1 MSRQWPQGRQRKIRS
16 DATPELPMH
25 YDPTSSLRE
34 PVPVLSPTPTEA
46 WAQRLLREFAL
57 QDAMAIAYNSFLLA
71 AAVSGSG
78 PLQRGC
84 IARASLAVGV
94 VTGSILLVRTQMV
107 RQRLAVLALYLVG
120 MFTTVLGSYFQMR
133 ELLPTA
139 TTRRVD
145 EMLYQLDLS
154 LFGFEPTL
162 WLDQFVTPAT
172 TAWFAFFY
180 FSYFAYLAVH
190 IFPMLLLCRRRR
202 LVADFSLGLVG
213 VYCMAQLGYF
223 ALPGYGPYHH
233 LAHLYTHPL
242 PHGFWQDMVQEAVA
256 TSGALLDI
264 FPSLHTAGPLYI
276 ALFSLFNRHEK
287 PFRYTWPIALFFSL
301 NIIGATLFMRW
312 HYLIDVVVGAAL
324 ALSWALVTSKLRA
337 SDEARRRR
345 QGART
350 PFWPLLGNAVGE
362 PEARR

>member
-1 MSRQWPQGRQRKIRS
+1 MSSRWPLGRLREDRS

-34 PVPVLSPTPTEA
+34 PVPVLSPTPTGA
-46 WAQRLLREFAL
+46 WVQRVLRELAL
-57 QDAMAIAYNSFLLA
+57 QDVLAIAYNSFLLA
-71 AAVSGSG
+71 AALSGSG
-78 PLQRGC
+78 PLQAGC
-84 IARASLAVGV
+84 IARASFALFVVG
-94 VTGSILLVRTQMV
+94 GSILLVRAEVV
-107 RQRLAVLALYLVG
+107 RHRVGTVLLYLVG
-120 MFTTVLGSYFQMR
+120 MFATVLGSYFQMR

-162 WLDQFVTPAT
+162 WMDQFVTPTT

-180 FSYFAYLAVH
+180 FSYFAYLVVH
-190 IFPMLLLCRRRR
+190 IFPMVLACRRRR

-213 VYCMAQLGYF
+213 VYCVAQLGYF
-223 ALPGYGPYHH
+223 ALPGFGPYHH
-233 LAHLYTHPL
+233 LAHLYAHPL

-276 ALFSLFNRHEK
+276 ALFSLFHRHEK
-287 PFRYTWPIALFFSL
+287 PFTYTWPVALFFSL

-312 HYLIDVVVGAAL
+312 HYLIDVVVGIAL
-324 ALSWALVTSKLRA
+324 ALAWALLSGKLLDL
-337 SDEARRRR
+337 DEARRRR
-345 QGART
+345 AGART
-350 PFWPLLGNAVGE
+350 PFWPLLRNAIDEGK
-362 PEARR
+362 RL